1 MVVSTDPQREQV
13 LKLIEEKGKIEKKI
27 ADLGSVLQTVS
38 NFLIFHFVVFNL
50 RKFSGIFQN
59 KVGFHEPLVDA
70 EGFPRN
76 DIDVRSVRLARTQI
90 LCLQNDLKEL
100 TKSIEAGLEK
110 YFHESKETLTS
121 TKIPPELRVDSS
133 AGSTS
138 STPPSAE
145 NQTPIVTVN
154 LVTPGSPASEAGIQ
168 VRDQITAFGTITS
181 SNFKDLAQIGELV
194 KNSQNQQVRVK
205 VKRDNKIEELIL
217 VPKTWSGRG
226 LLGCN
231 VVPYASTQI

>member
-1 MVVSTDPQREQV
+1 M
-13 LKLIEEKGKIEKKI
+13 
-27 ADLGSVLQTVS
+27 LQ
-38 NFLIFHFVVFNL
+38 NN
-50 RKFSGIFQN
+50 
-59 KVGFHEPLVDA
+59 VGFHEPLVDA

-90 LCLQNDLKEL
+90 VCLQNDLKEL

-121 TKIPPELRVDSS
+121 TKIPPEVRETS
-133 AGSTS
+133 AGTS
-138 STPPSAE
+138 SSSNSPAVE
-145 NQTPIVTVN
+145 NLLPIVTVN
-154 LVTPGSPASEAGIQ
+154 LVSPASPAEEAGIQ

-181 SNFKDLAQIGELV
+181 ANFKDLAQIGELV
-194 KNSQNQQVRVK
+194 KNSQNQQIRVK
-205 VKRDNKIEELIL
+205 VKRENKVEELIL

-231 VVPYASTQI
+231 VVPFASTQI

>member
-1 MVVSTDPQREQV
+1 M
-13 LKLIEEKGKIEKKI
+13 
-27 ADLGSVLQTVS
+27 
-38 NFLIFHFVVFNL
+38 NFYLYI
-50 RKFSGIFQN
+50 QN
-59 KVGFHEPLVDA
+59 KVGFNEPLVDA
-70 EGFPRN
+70 EGFPRD

-110 YFHESKETLTS
+110 YFKESKETLTS
-121 TKIPPELRVDSS
+121 TKLPPEIRDASMSSSS
-133 AGSTS
+133 ARD
-138 STPPSAE
+138 AE
-145 NQTPIVTVN
+145 PQIPIVTVN
-154 LVTPGSPASEAGIQ
+154 LVSPGSPAEEAGIQ

-205 VKRDNKIEELIL
+205 VKRENKFEDLIL
-217 VPKTWSGRG
+217 VPKTWPGRG

-231 VVPYASTQI
+231 VVPFASTQI